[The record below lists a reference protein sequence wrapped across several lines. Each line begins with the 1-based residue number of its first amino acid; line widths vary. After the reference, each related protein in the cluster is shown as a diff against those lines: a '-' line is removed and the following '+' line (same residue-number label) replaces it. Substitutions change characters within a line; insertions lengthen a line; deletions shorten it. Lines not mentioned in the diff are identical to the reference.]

1 MQIQKKCFVSE
12 EQGRTMDFA
21 FHLKYSFRSLEWNQ
35 EHCRGEGA
43 CGEGRGQCVS
53 EEQCRA
59 DQVVVGWGGGLELI
73 HPCYTLLHSAKYSP
87 TGSQCHKSHF
97 YTQIFYSLF
106 RLSIFKSY

>member
-35 EHCRGEGA
+35 EHCRGEGGA

-59 DQVVVGWGGGLELI
+59 DQVLWGAGA
-73 HPCYTLLHSAKYSP
+73 HPSMLHAAPLGQVFTHGVTMSQVTFLHSDILL
-87 TGSQCHKSHF
+87 TF
-97 YTQIFYSLF
+97 
-106 RLSIFKSY
+106 